1 MADFNWDDAKT
12 GAFTGAGTGALAG
25 TAIMPGVGTVV
36 GGVGGA
42 LIGGMIG
49 GGGGFGGGL
58 FDTLSGRSDPDERF
72 GVGGIKGTE
81 KQMAQNEGVLQ
92 QWAYNPGGRKDQYG
106 NFLPGQ
112 GPAPSAAQDLLSRN
126 RSEGQGRALSNAKS
140 MAGGNPAL
148 AAQLANRQ
156 QTQVSADS
164 GFQSA
169 TLRAQEQQNAM
180 SAYQA
185 AMERRRQQNIDIAK
199 AQSDADQKNAEKGA
213 GFIGSTLS
221 NIGGGMGGMLG

>member
-1 MADFNWDDAKT
+1 MADFNWDDAKS
-12 GAFTGAGTGALAG
+12 GAFTGAGAGAVAG
-25 TAIMPGVGTVV
+25 TAVMPGIGTVA
-36 GGVGGA
+36 GG
-42 LIGGMIG
+42 LIGGIG
-49 GGGGFGGGL
+49 GGLIGGYGGFGGGL
-58 FDTLSGRSDPDERF
+58 FDTLSGQSDPDNRF
-72 GVGGIKGTE
+72 KNGGISGTE
-81 KQMAQNEGVLQ
+81 KAMAQNEGVLHD
-92 QWAYNPGGRKDQYG
+92 WAYAPQGRKDQYG
-106 NFLPGQ
+106 NVIQ

-126 RSEGQGRALSNAKS
+126 RAEGQGRALSNAKS

-156 QTQVSADS
+156 QTQVSADT

-185 AMERRRQQNIDIAK
+185 ALERRRQQNIDIAK
-199 AQSDADQKNAEKGA
+199 AKMEADQKNAEKGA

-221 NIGGGMGGMLG
+221 NIGGGMGGMLGG